1 MPLSD
6 IVYVNT
12 ALDETFKRLF
22 KAYFAEFGM
31 SISDEAF
38 LHMDKDV
45 KKFDIQIVIIYLDQ
59 EPVGFSMFQIDTK
72 DNPWCMHD
80 GAGDIREFFVLP
92 SHRRKGYGTMLFETA
107 KSYFKSKHIDEIYL
121 TSDDKGEFWKTLGFV
136 QTGKI
141 IAENNSEE
149 YFYNMSKER

>member
-1 MPLSD
+1 MSLSNT
-6 IVYVNT
+6 VYVRT
-12 ALDETFKRLF
+12 AEDEDFKMLF

-45 KKFDIQIVIIYLDQ
+45 KKFDIQIVIIYVSQ
-59 EPVGFSMFQIDTK
+59 KPIGFAMFQIDTK
-72 DNPWCMHD
+72 DNPWCMHE

-92 SHRRKGYGTMLFETA
+92 KHRKMGYGIILFETA
-107 KSYFKSKHIDEIYL
+107 KAYFKSKHINDIYL
-121 TSDDKGEFWKTLGFV
+121 TSDDTGAFWKKLGFV

-149 YFYNMSKER
+149 YFYNMSKE